1 VKGLWVAQW
10 YVGSLSI
17 NHFECSLEK
26 KGKRKKEKEEK
37 AFLRFCLS
45 LICVVSGEAKSHI
58 VQRILPSFEPLRR
71 REPLFTPLK

>member
-10 YVGSLSI
+10 YVVSLSI

-37 AFLRFCLS
+37 AFLRFCLF
-45 LICVVSGEAKSHI
+45 LISFSPP
-58 VQRILPSFEPLRR
+58 QR
-71 REPLFTPLK
+71 